1 MQNDSDVPRLLLP
14 EGPGFFGL
22 SDSTLVVDKFY
33 ESHGVGGSAEYL
45 NDIVDDFAALTPPS

>member
-22 SDSTLVVDKFY
+22 SDSTLVVDNLY
-33 ESHGVGGSAEYL
+33 ESMVLAVAP
-45 NDIVDDFAALTPPS
+45 NI